1 VFKALGL
8 SDCNADDLLKLQ
20 RPELA
25 NYILSR
31 FHSTDLQEK
40 ILMCEESPL
49 NEYKLNADYASEMP
63 MQGYNMHP
71 GIHPDTFFSS

>member
-1 VFKALGL
+1 MKALGL

-49 NEYKLNADYASEMP
+49 NESKLNADYASVMP
-63 MQGYNMHP
+63 MHGYGMHP
-71 GIHPDTFFSS
+71 AMHQDNFFSS